1 MAQNTGT
8 LVTAAIRPN
17 DSLDLIASAFA
28 SEIKGGLHSVT
39 ASSDMNAI
47 FEARREWGMLCHVLN
62 DDKTYQLTYN
72 YSSSNIMDNSNWKEF
87 SGSGGGG
94 GEWINSVISVL
105 LAEPLSPSDG
115 DRYLVGTDP
124 SDSISGT
131 NWSSQNPGIVAQYS
145 SALLAWNYTT
155 PTNGMSVRVDDE
167 DNSIYRYEGTFPSG
181 TWEKEKESQVRY
193 IDAQLISGASYSATS
208 EPHLG
213 AYDDEIIYIVR
224 FDNQNTGVS
233 ASISI
238 NGLSHTKIKRTN
250 GQSLSDVI
258 TNELTTNYS
267 YIVTYNGTDFELLDP
282 SASGGT
288 GLSNQYNISNTET
301 VTVPL
306 STQYW
311 IYGDLTID
319 GTLENYGQVVVAN
332 GALNVSGTFNNYG
345 TYSNVYFAEINGLGQ
360 NNYVPRWSSPY
371 LLTASSSIYD
381 DGDQVSI
388 TSYTFSVAN
397 NIVLPNGASSGYILT
412 SNANG
417 VATWQ
422 QGIRKYTATQSYGAN
437 TTYSIS
443 HNLNSRA
450 IVYNFWN
457 DDTGE
462 PLVVSVNRS
471 GLNTIDVMSTTA
483 VVNGRIV
490 IIS

>member
-1 MAQNTGT
+1 
-8 LVTAAIRPN
+8 
-17 DSLDLIASAFA
+17 
-28 SEIKGGLHSVT
+28 
-39 ASSDMNAI
+39 
-47 FEARREWGMLCHVLN
+47 ML
-62 DDKTYQLTYN
+62 
-72 YSSSNIMDNSNWKEF
+72 
-87 SGSGGGG
+87 
-94 GEWINSVISVL
+94 
-105 LAEPLSPSDG
+105 P
-115 DRYLVGTDP
+115 
-124 SDSISGT
+124 
-131 NWSSQNPGIVAQYS
+131 
-145 SALLAWNYTT
+145 
-155 PTNGMSVRVDDE
+155 
-167 DNSIYRYEGTFPSG
+167 
-181 TWEKEKESQVRY
+181 
-193 IDAQLISGASYSATS
+193 
-208 EPHLG
+208 
-213 AYDDEIIYIVR
+213 
-224 FDNQNTGVS
+224 
-233 ASISI
+233 
-238 NGLSHTKIKRTN
+238 
-250 GQSLSDVI
+250 
-258 TNELTTNYS
+258 
-267 YIVTYNGTDFELLDP
+267 
-282 SASGGT
+282 
-288 GLSNQYNISNTET
+288 
-301 VTVPL
+301 
-306 STQYW
+306 
-311 IYGDLTID
+311 
-319 GTLENYGQVVVAN
+319 N